1 MEYLCCWL
9 KKKVKQIQ
17 VKKIRFEIDTSG
29 IAGHPLGCNV
39 SNSILG
45 FKDAILSLR
54 VIIGPCSLQR
64 AEKQSE
70 PCTGGLVCLEK
81 VVHQTENV
89 HQGMN
94 GCIAE
99 LC

>member
-1 MEYLCCWL
+1 M
-9 KKKVKQIQ
+9 
-17 VKKIRFEIDTSG
+17 
-29 IAGHPLGCNV
+29 GHPLACNV
-39 SNSILG
+39 SNPILG

-54 VIIGPCSLQR
+54 VVIRPCSLQR
-64 AEKQSE
+64 VEKESE
-70 PCTGGLVCLEK
+70 PCTGGLVCLGK
-81 VVHQTENV
+81 VVHQTEND